1 MLDHGIPCLAFA
13 LTEKLRVNVWRE
25 GLRQLELPVGPWL
38 REAKRAVRQG
48 APGDRQISVRD
59 DLSVP
64 LGVLRQGALRTA
76 RGPEIAY
83 IVDIA
88 YHQAMSKKP
97 SPWRATPISSSSR
110 RRSSRWTSISRR

>member
-1 MLDHGIPCLAFA
+1 VLDHGIPCLAFA

-48 APGDRQISVRD
+48 APGDRQISIRD

-64 LGVLRQGALRTA
+64 LDVLRQGALRTA
-76 RGPEIAY
+76 RGQKIAY

-88 YHQAMSKKP
+88 YHQSNVEKAIALARDADQLYLIKH
-97 SPWRATPISSSSR
+97 AIQTF
-110 RRSSRWTSISRR
+110 

>member
-1 MLDHGIPCLAFA
+1 VLDHGIPCLAFA

-48 APGDRQISVRD
+48 APGDRQISIRD

-64 LGVLRQGALRTA
+64 LDVLRQGALGTA
-76 RGPEIAY
+76 RGQKIAY

-88 YHQAMSKKP
+88 YHQSNVEKAIALARDADQLYLIKH
-97 SPWRATPISSSSR
+97 AIQTL
-110 RRSSRWTSISRR
+110 